1 MAECSTYMHVFPHFL
16 TSLQAHML
24 RCFLVSFFS
33 NGEKK
38 ELLGKICAE
47 TYAAVVAEALIRLR
61 NPIFDPPFKP
71 SRVTHPHNTS
81 SHTPEI
87 PLHVPESVSAV
98 IDLKRV

>member
-1 MAECSTYMHVFPHFL
+1 MQHLHAC
-16 TSLQAHML
+16 
-24 RCFLVSFFS
+24 VSSFSNVPSSVHAVLFSCQLFS
-33 NGEKK
+33 NGKK

-81 SHTPEI
+81 SQKPEI
-87 PLHVPESVSAV
+87 PLRVPESVLAV
-98 IDLKRV
+98 IDLKCV